1 MQSPFTYSLDSL
13 KRINGNAKG
22 DYEVARKAVQEMEDF
37 VSENVKVI
45 DEYLNLKRILTNQS
59 QGEIESIIIS
69 IKHVFGGL
77 DDLNSFH
84 RSGQLNDI
92 FDISHHKMAQTIENI
107 EKRAKDLISS
117 MQS

>member
-1 MQSPFTYSLDSL
+1 VQSTFTYSLDSL
-13 KRINGNAKG
+13 KRINGNATS
-22 DYEVARKAVQEMEDF
+22 DYDVAKTAVQEIEDF
-37 VSENVKVI
+37 INENVNVI

-77 DDLNSFH
+77 GDLNSFH

-92 FDISHHKMAQTIENI
+92 FDISHHKMAKTVEDV
-107 EKRAKDLISS
+107 EKKAKNLISLL
-117 MQS
+117 